1 MTKIAVVT
9 GASSGMGKEFA
20 IQLDRLCN
28 DLDQIWVISRN
39 IQNTEFPHTK
49 AELVRISL
57 DLTKEEAVE
66 KLTERLKKEN
76 PKIKVLVNSA
86 GFGKMGKFE
95 DIPLQMQT
103 GMMECNT
110 VALMKMCH
118 ICIPYMVKGGY
129 ILNMASVA
137 AFLPQMR
144 FAVYAASKAFVLS
157 FSRALHYELKDKR
170 ISVTAVCP
178 GPVKTAFFD
187 IAEKTRYTLKLK
199 KYFMVKPERVVA
211 YALQCAKERRQVS
224 VYSIPMKGMRI
235 LTKAAPHS
243 LLLEIYNKMV

>member
-1 MTKIAVVT
+1 MKIAIVT

-20 IQLDRLCN
+20 IQLDRACN
-28 DLDQIWVISRN
+28 DLDQIWVISRTVG
-39 IQNTEFPHTK
+39 QTDFPDTK
-49 AELVRISL
+49 AELVRLAL
-57 DLTKEEAVE
+57 DLTKEEAVGA
-66 KLTERLKKEN
+66 LQERLREEQ

-95 DIPLQMQT
+95 EIPLQMQT
-103 GMMECNT
+103 EMMECNT

-129 ILNMASVA
+129 IINMASVA

-144 FAVYAASKAFVLS
+144 FAVYAASKSFVLS
-157 FSRALHYELKDKR
+157 FSRALHYELKDRK

-187 IAEKTRYTLKLK
+187 IAEKTGYTLKLK
-199 KYFMVKPERVVA
+199 KYFMVKPEKVVA

-224 VYSIPMKGMRI
+224 VYSIPMKGMRL
-235 LTKAAPHS
+235 LTKAVPHS
-243 LLLEIYNKMV
+243 LILEIYDKMV